1 MVLRD
6 LDRYLKK
13 KMKLDHELTP
23 YTKTNSRLI
32 KDLDITHDTIK
43 VLEENIGRKTSD
55 IPCSNIFADM
65 FSRASDIQ
73 ERINKWNYIKLKS
86 CTAKENI
93 SKMKRES
100 TVREHI
106 FANDPSDKGL
116 SSNMYEELIGL
127 HTRETKNPIKNGQ
140 RT

>member
-1 MVLRD
+1 MSLRARD
-6 LDRYLKK
+6 
-13 KMKLDHELTP
+13 
-23 YTKTNSRLI
+23 I
-32 KDLDITHDTIK
+32 K
-43 VLEENIGRKTSD
+43 
-55 IPCSNIFADM
+55 
-65 FSRASDIQ
+65 
-73 ERINKWNYIKLKS
+73 ERINNWDFIKMKS
-86 CTAKENI
+86 FCAAKENI

-100 TVREHI
+100 TIWENI